1 MDADSALARVKGM
14 IAEKERGYFL
24 SHGLVGLLKDA
35 GMDSGPGQVVALARR
50 LIEDDVH
57 AFLAAASAGL
67 RDAASDDDESARAIS
82 AAARR
87 MRHDAFHGPL
97 VDALVEIGKARLGP
111 AVGLSNRLV
120 ELGDADFAAYLIGGA
135 YGGARSACD
144 GMIERLLSSDDP
156 AWAATA
162 VQSIRVAR
170 TEHGAPSAEYA
181 RAAARRALALG
192 GAAVARE
199 AMETML
205 DSYERGDAAAG
216 GMIESMAAEHPASR
230 PVLASRIWCRSPF
243 DDEQGLRYLETCTNG
258 SPGQHTVYS
267 AYCALAGIAGREP
280 RGATRLLLRLFAGGR
295 YHAALAGM
303 VLEELGRSDAPGTI
317 AAILD
322 MLQTRHREA
331 LEPRLTQIVRRVMR
345 HGDYKEVAGRVLRS
359 AGERPAAL
367 GDCLSVLGILVA
379 EGRKADREG
388 PDAHVMSGLRGHA
401 AGAGEAGRGPP
412 AAAQAPSVPA

>member
-1 MDADSALARVKGM
+1 M
-14 IAEKERGYFL
+14 
-24 SHGLVGLLKDA
+24 
-35 GMDSGPGQVVALARR
+35 
-50 LIEDDVH
+50 H

-87 MRHDAFHGPL
+87 MRHDAFHGQL
-97 VDALVEIGKARLGP
+97 VDALVEIGRARPGQ
-111 AVGLSNRLV
+111 AAGLAARLV

-135 YGGARSACD
+135 YRGARSACD
-144 GMIERLLSSDDP
+144 GMIERLLSSGDP

-170 TEHGAPSAEYA
+170 TEHGSPSAEYA
-181 RAAARRALALG
+181 RAAVRRALALG
-192 GAAVARE
+192 GAATARE
-199 AMETML
+199 SMEIML

-216 GMIESMAAEHPASR
+216 GMIESMAAEIPASR

-243 DDEQGLRYLETCTNG
+243 DDEQGLRHLETCTGG

-280 RGATRLLLRLFAGGR
+280 RGATRLLLRLFAGGW
-295 YHAALAGM
+295 YHGALAGM
-303 VLEELGRSDAPGTI
+303 VLEELGRSDAPGTV
-317 AAILD
+317 AAIID

-331 LEPRLTQIVRRVMR
+331 LEPRLAQIVRRIMR
-345 HGDYKEVAGRVLRS
+345 HGDYKEVAGRVLRA

-367 GDCLSVLGILVA
+367 GDCRSVLGILVA

-388 PDAHVMSGLRGHA
+388 PDAHVMPGLRGHA